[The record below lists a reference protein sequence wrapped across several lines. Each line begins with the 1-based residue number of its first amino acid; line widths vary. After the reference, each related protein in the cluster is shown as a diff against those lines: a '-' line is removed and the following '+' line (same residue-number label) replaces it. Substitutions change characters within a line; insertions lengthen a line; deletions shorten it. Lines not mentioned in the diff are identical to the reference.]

1 MVRGVVHVVV
11 RLRPSDVMHIV
22 WRGRNVQDTAR
33 GRPQNGRM
41 TVDVSAAA
49 SFLATHG
56 RLLDRRR
63 FEFQFG
69 DGDSAAVLAAVD
81 GYRNADGGYGWGLE
95 PDLRAPESQPG
106 GALHA
111 LEVFAEVGPT
121 PRAVEACDWL
131 AGVALPDGGVPFAV
145 PVKDPAG
152 CAPFW
157 VQADPRESSLQSTA
171 FVAEVAHR
179 VAARD
184 PRVAEHPWLAAAT
197 RYCLDAIAALDAAP
211 HAIVLRFAIG
221 FLDAVYE
228 THAEAPALLDK
239 LGAFLPADGIVP
251 VAGGKED
258 EALRPLDFAPLPGR
272 PTRQLIDAD
281 VIEADLR
288 RVADGQQD
296 DGGWRV
302 DFTNYSPA
310 AELEWRGYATVG
322 ALSMLRANGTV

>member
-1 MVRGVVHVVV
+1 V
-11 RLRPSDVMHIV
+11 
-22 WRGRNVQDTAR
+22 
-33 GRPQNGRM
+33 
-41 TVDVSAAA
+41 TVDLDAAA

-63 FEFQFG
+63 FDFRFRGG
-69 DGDSAAVLAAVD
+69 DAASVLAAVD

-211 HAIVLRFAIG
+211 HAIALNFAIG
-221 FLDAVYE
+221 FLDAVYD
-228 THAEAPALLDK
+228 TQAEAPALLDK
-239 LGAFLPADGIVP
+239 LGSYLPADGVVA
-251 VAGGKED
+251 VAGGSEG
-258 EALRPLDFAPLPGR
+258 EALRPLAFAPLPDR
-272 PTRQLIDAD
+272 PARRLFAAD

-288 RVADGQQD
+288 RVASEQQD

-302 DFTNYSPA
+302 DFASYSPA

-322 ALSMLRANGTV
+322 TLSLLRANGTI